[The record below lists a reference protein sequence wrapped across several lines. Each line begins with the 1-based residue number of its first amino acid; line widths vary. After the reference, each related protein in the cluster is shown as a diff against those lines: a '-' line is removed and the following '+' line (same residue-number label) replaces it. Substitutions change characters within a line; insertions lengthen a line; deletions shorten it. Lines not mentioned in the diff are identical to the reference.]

1 MILKICG
8 ISILTAICAFLLRSF
23 GWRGVPILVASVSVL
38 LISEL
43 DGRFEYIFGALR
55 EIGTRTGIAETLASA
70 LKVVAAGY
78 LFGICADVC
87 RELGEGGVAK
97 TVEVVG
103 RVEIVAIVV
112 PYFEEIIKIGIELVG

>member
-8 ISILTAICAFLLRSF
+8 ISILAATCAFLLRGF

-38 LISEL
+38 MISEL

-55 EIGTRTGIAETLASA
+55 KIGTSTGIGETLAAA
-70 LKVVAAGY
+70 LKVIAAGY

-87 RELGEGGVAK
+87 RELGENGVAK
-97 TVEVVG
+97 MVDVVG